1 MSSAVGLNL
10 LAAPITTTTNVVS
23 SPIPSQNENS
33 NDASNNEINDIKHD
47 KNLSNCHQKRYSTEE
62 SDTNHNAE
70 PIEGMLNIHN
80 TIDYLNLL
88 K

>member
-33 NDASNNEINDIKHD
+33 NDASNTEINDIKHD
-47 KNLSNCHQKRYSTEE
+47 RNLTNCQQKRYSTEE

-70 PIEGMLNIHN
+70 RIKGMFNIVFSIKH
-80 TIDYLNLL
+80 
-88 K
+88 

>member
-33 NDASNNEINDIKHD
+33 NDASNTEINDTNHD
-47 KNLSNCHQKRYSTEE
+47 KNLANCHQKRYSTGE
-62 SDTNHNAE
+62 SDTNHNADA
-70 PIEGMLNIHN
+70 IEGMFNIHN
-80 TIDYLNLL
+80 AIKYLI
-88 K
+88 

>member
-10 LAAPITTTTNVVS
+10 LAAPITTATNVVSS

-33 NDASNNEINDIKHD
+33 NDASNTEMNDIKHG
-47 KNLSNCHQKRYSTEE
+47 KNLTECHQKRYSTEE

-70 PIEGMLNIHN
+70 PIEGTFNIYN
-80 TIDYLNLL
+80 AIEKY
-88 K
+88 KI

>member
-33 NDASNNEINDIKHD
+33 NDASNTEINDIKHD
-47 KNLSNCHQKRYSTEE
+47 KNLTNCHQKRYSTEE

-70 PIEGMLNIHN
+70 TIEGMFNIDFS
-80 TIDYLNLL
+80 IKY
-88 K
+88 